1 MLVLASEN
9 LSPQRMDAIMLSR
22 GRVQAVTADG
32 GAIQM
37 TATII
42 VRSKPSVAMS
52 TPIVDNDFNNDINND
67 DIKGTR

>member
-1 MLVLASEN
+1 
-9 LSPQRMDAIMLSR
+9 MLSCSHVE
-22 GRVQAVTADG
+22 GVQAVTADG

-52 TPIVDNDFNNDINND
+52 TPIIDNDFNNDINND
-67 DIKGTR
+67 DIIDTR